1 MAKIRILVDKSG
13 NPKILD
19 VEGAGTNCVEATK
32 NFEKQLGSVAEEQ
45 RQLTDSYYAGDTLDN
60 TQQQEGG

>member
-1 MAKIRILVDKSG
+1 MARIRILVDKNG

-19 VEGAGTNCVEATK
+19 VEGAGKNCVEASR
-32 NFEKQLGSVAEEQ
+32 NFEAQLGSVKEDQ
-45 RQLTDSYYAGDTLDN
+45 RQLTDSYYEGDVIEN